1 MTQIITITNDWL
13 HDLHVG
19 IYEFEKE
26 YEVKPHIYANPEL
39 YDCMACTNNFIR
51 IKPEGN
57 TYASYNIG
65 LFEGCSIE
73 FDSSVAKNS
82 IILKG

>member
-1 MTQIITITNDWL
+1 MTQIISITDDWL
-13 HDLHVG
+13 HDLHVC

-51 IKPEGN
+51 IK
-57 TYASYNIG
+57 SDYNIG
-65 LFEGCSIE
+65 LFEGCGIE
-73 FDSSVAKNS
+73 FDSSVAKDT
-82 IILKG
+82 IILKA